1 MCQRKWATAVFIFT
15 ESSFASSTRMF
26 CAFGSHFAFPL
37 FFFFEIKALNGVGSA
52 ADDDKKDDK
61 DDKDTKAKMKEFAW
75 KEIKDALLPC
85 IDKLSHGT
93 LLH

>member
-1 MCQRKWATAVFIFT
+1 
-15 ESSFASSTRMF
+15 
-26 CAFGSHFAFPL
+26 
-37 FFFFEIKALNGVGSA
+37 
-52 ADDDKKDDK
+52 
-61 DDKDTKAKMKEFAW
+61 MKEFAW